1 MAKGGN
7 TWCKK
12 LETKRKQYIL
22 KKVLGNEVGV
32 MSYCSKAKVVT
43 SRSKDRQS
51 IDDKPV
57 PKGPSYPAEGKSA
70 LPRTEGWQPKPHG
83 WTKWGNR
90 YSHT

>member
-22 KKVLGNEVGV
+22 KQVLGNEVGV
-32 MSYCSKAKVVT
+32 MSYCSKAKIVT

-51 IDDKPV
+51 IDDKPA
-57 PKGPSYPAEGKSA
+57 PKGPANKLKTA
-70 LPRTEGWQPKPHG
+70 LPRAEGWKPKPHG
-83 WTKWGNR
+83 WTRWGNK
-90 YSHT
+90 YSHA